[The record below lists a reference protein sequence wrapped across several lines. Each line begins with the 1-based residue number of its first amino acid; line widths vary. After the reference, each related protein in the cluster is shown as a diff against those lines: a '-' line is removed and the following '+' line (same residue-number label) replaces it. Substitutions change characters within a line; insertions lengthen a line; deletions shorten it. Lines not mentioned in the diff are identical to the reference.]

1 MANIGTFKKAGND
14 YHGEIV
20 TLTLQTNNVRIVSV
34 PNQPN
39 ENAPSHRVYVGRAEV
54 GGGWPRQSA
63 EGRDY
68 LSIKIDDPSLSKP
81 IYASLFADDDGDT
94 FSLVWNR
101 SRKSNA
107 D

>member
-39 ENAPSHRVYVGRAEV
+39 ENAPSHRVYVGRA
-54 GGGWPRQSA
+54 
-63 EGRDY
+63 
-68 LSIKIDDPSLSKP
+68 
-81 IYASLFADDDGDT
+81 
-94 FSLVWNR
+94 
-101 SRKSNA
+101 
-107 D
+107 

>member
-39 ENAPSHRVYVGRAEV
+39 ENAPSHRVYVGRADYAES
-54 GGGWPRQSA
+54 GIMQSVD
-63 EGRDY
+63 R
-68 LSIKIDDPSLSKP
+68 
-81 IYASLFADDDGDT
+81 
-94 FSLVWNR
+94 
-101 SRKSNA
+101 
-107 D
+107 

>member
-1 MANIGTFKKAGND
+1 MANIGTFKKAGTD

-34 PNQPN
+34 PSQTN

-54 GGGWPRQSA
+54 GAAWPRQSA

-94 FSLVWNR
+94 FTLVWNR
-101 SRKSNA
+101 GRKPTA
-107 D
+107 A